1 MPGCKGVTD
10 SFLCLHS
17 RAGWKEPQLEAGQGD
32 EKAPLR
38 LLTTQPRLP
47 TTLPKAPLL
56 VLQHEWQVYV
66 LFVLTR
72 EERPKCY

>member
-32 EKAPLR
+32 EKAP
-38 LLTTQPRLP
+38 
-47 TTLPKAPLL
+47 PKAAHDSAPASHNSP
-56 VLQHEWQVYV
+56 QS
-66 LFVLTR
+66 TTAR
-72 EERPKCY
+72 ATA